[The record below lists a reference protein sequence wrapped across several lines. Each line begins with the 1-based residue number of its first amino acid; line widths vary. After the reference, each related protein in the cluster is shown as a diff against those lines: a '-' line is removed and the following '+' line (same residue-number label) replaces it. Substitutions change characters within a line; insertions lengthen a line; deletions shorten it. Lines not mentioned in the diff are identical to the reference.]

1 MISSSIPYKFGEIFG
16 KNAGGAY
23 LTTPIPQTTGSGIRA
38 SQDLGFP
45 PATATPVGS
54 GGTPPDIRDFNG
66 IFQYVTAWLMWV
78 QAGGAPVA
86 YDATFQTAIGG
97 YPTGAVVGS
106 AVTAGKTWI
115 STADNNLTNPDA
127 AGSGWLSASTGRLI
141 RSTPFVASGTYTP
154 DPLMG
159 FVEIECQ
166 GGGGA
171 GAGATLPSA
180 GNVSLGAPG
189 TAGAYALGR
198 FSAASIGGTIGVTIG
213 AAGTSSS
220 GGAGSNG
227 GASSVGS
234 LISAPGGIGGGMFN
248 NQVPPVLNGNGTQ
261 TSASTGGN
269 IYFQRGGAEGFSMAM
284 GAAASA
290 MIAGAGGSSLFGAGS
305 PGVAGNGTASTATN
319 YGSGGGG
326 SAITNGFGGNQRG
339 ADAAG
344 GIVII
349 HEYSV

>member
-1 MISSSIPYKFGEIFG
+1 MISSNIPYKFAEIFG
-16 KNAGGAY
+16 KNASGTY

-106 AVTAGKTWI
+106 AVTAGQTWI

-127 AGSGWLSASTGRLI
+127 AGAGWLPASTGRLI
-141 RSTPFVASGTYTP
+141 RSTPFYASGTYTP

-159 FVEIECQ
+159 YVEIECQ

-171 GAGATLPSA
+171 GAGATLPSV

-189 TAGAYALGR
+189 TAGAYARGR
-198 FSAASIGGTIGVTIG
+198 FSAASVGGPIGVTVG
-213 AAGTSSS
+213 AAG
-220 GGAGSNG
+220 
-227 GASSVGS
+227 ASS
-234 LISAPGGIGGGMFN
+234 
-248 NQVPPVLNGNGTQ
+248 
-261 TSASTGGN
+261 
-269 IYFQRGGAEGFSMAM
+269 
-284 GAAASA
+284 
-290 MIAGAGGSSLFGAGS
+290 
-305 PGVAGNGTASTATN
+305 
-319 YGSGGGG
+319 
-326 SAITNGFGGNQRG
+326 
-339 ADAAG
+339 
-344 GIVII
+344 
-349 HEYSV
+349 